1 MYVCTGVLGRYR
13 YQKNVLDYMKHFAIL
28 NFQLTIQV
36 NEEKGTVIHHALF
49 QVSTIRGAI
58 YPTVPMIPVV
68 CGAEG

>member
-1 MYVCTGVLGRYR
+1 
-13 YQKNVLDYMKHFAIL
+13 MKHFAIL

-49 QVSTIRGAI
+49 QVSTIPGAI
-58 YPTVPMIPVV
+58 YPTVPTIPVV